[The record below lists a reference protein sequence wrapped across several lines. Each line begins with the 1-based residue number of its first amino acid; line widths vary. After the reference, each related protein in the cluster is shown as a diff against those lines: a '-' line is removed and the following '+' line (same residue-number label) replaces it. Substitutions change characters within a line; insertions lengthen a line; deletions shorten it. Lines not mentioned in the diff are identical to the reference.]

1 MDEDFPVAGDQ
12 GAEGGGH
19 RHSCYQPQ
27 CGHRTGET
35 IYCIYAKPAKY
46 MQNQQNI
53 CKTSKMYAKQVN
65 KEEYFMRFL
74 IECAVN
80 TSDIHGLVCSI
91 VICLEL
97 TFMLLTSPIHSDK
110 QGSR

>member
-1 MDEDFPVAGDQ
+1 MKISRLQAIKALKEEGIDTVVINPNVATVQ
-12 GAEGGGH
+12 VKQYIA
-19 RHSCYQPQ
+19 
-27 CGHRTGET
+27 
-35 IYCIYAKPAKY
+35 Y

-97 TFMLLTSPIHSDK
+97 TFMLLISPIHSDK